1 MTEVDSETIGF
12 ADQFKKIKLEYPVV
26 MPPLLKIKDPVCF
39 RDRLCWVQQGVD
51 GKFYMFSN
59 DMLKPDYNEWN
70 W

>member
-1 MTEVDSETIGF
+1 MSKGWE
-12 ADQFKKIKLEYPVV
+12 KIELEY
-26 MPPLLKIKDPVCF
+26 MPPAVMMPILKIKNPVCL

-51 GKFYMFSN
+51 GKIYMFSN